1 MIATINQIEWGSS
14 DVERLKEFVS
24 ALFGW
29 VFAPLAPGYYF
40 YRGADGPGIALM
52 QNERCQAGGTP
63 NVYVRVASIA
73 ECLAKAPALGGGVAV
88 PETPIPGMGSF
99 AFIKAPDGN
108 LIGLHQLET
117 L

>member
-1 MIATINQIEWGSS
+1 MIPVINQIEWGSS
-14 DVERLKEFVS
+14 EAERLKDFVS

-29 VFAPLAPGYYF
+29 EFTPLMPGYYF
-40 YRGADGPGIALM
+40 YRGADGPGIAVM

-73 ECLAKAPALGGGVAV
+73 ECLTQARALGGDVAV

-99 AFIKAPDGN
+99 AFVKAPDGN
-108 LIGLHQLET
+108 LIGLHQLERS
-117 L
+117 